1 MAVVPCGS
9 FGHYRG
15 RCERL
20 SEARGEGRDL
30 EVEYMVKELNKMAFT
45 PSRRKFLERAA
56 GAAAA
61 AVAAWPGCKASPTST
76 PAAEGPAPAAGF
88 HASGSDRVRIAMIG
102 CGHRGTQ
109 DAIYCL
115 RSAPGIELYAVADLF
130 RDKVDAS
137 LAELR
142 REVPDK
148 VNVAEERVFLG
159 FDAYKKVLA
168 LSEVDI
174 VLHLTP
180 PGFRPDHVAEAVRA
194 GKHLFV
200 EKPGAV
206 DPVGIRSLLES
217 AAEADRKGL
226 SIVVGTQ
233 QRYAPQYIEVIQRI
247 RDGQIGELRVLKAHW
262 ICDMVNWHF
271 EPRQPQG
278 SDMEWQ
284 VRCWPFFTWLS
295 GDHFVE
301 QLCHNIDV
309 CNWLMDAIP
318 ASCIGLGGRQ
328 CRTGPEYG
336 NIYDHFSVEYQY
348 PSGITMIAMA
358 AQMFGV
364 THKVDNTIEGTK
376 GGARVTRGGAEIW
389 GEKPWKYP
397 GSPPT
402 GDLEMH
408 GALIR
413 SVREKK
419 PINELKRL
427 ATTTLTAIA
436 GRMATY
442 TGQAVSVDWVLKESK
457 LDLRPKEYAFGPLP
471 VEPVA
476 MPGKTKLL

>member
-1 MAVVPCGS
+1 MEKRLDDMGS
-9 FGHYRG
+9 GHPILG
-15 RCERL
+15 
-20 SEARGEGRDL
+20 GE
-30 EVEYMVKELNKMAFT
+30 
-45 PSRRKFLERAA
+45 SRRMFLRRLAGAGSAALAA
-56 GAAAA
+56 GGASAAL
-61 AVAAWPGCKASPTST
+61 
-76 PAAEGPAPAAGF
+76 AAGC
-88 HASGSDRVRIAMIG
+88 AGPGAQQSPGVRAGGSDLVRIAMIG

-115 RSAPGIELYAVADLF
+115 RSAPGVELYAVADLF
-130 RDKVDAS
+130 PDKVEAS

-148 VNVAEERVFLG
+148 VNVAKDRIFLG

-168 LSEVDI
+168 LDEVRI
-174 VLHLTP
+174 VLQLTP
-180 PGFRPDHVAEAVRA
+180 PGFRPEHVAEAVRA

-217 AAEADRKGL
+217 AEEADRKGL

-233 QRYAPQYIEVIQRI
+233 QRYAPQYLEVIQRI
-247 RDGQIGELRVLKAHW
+247 RDGEIGEIRVLKAHW

-271 EPRQPQG
+271 EPRQPHW

-284 VRCWPFFTWLS
+284 IRCWPFFTWLS
-295 GDHFVE
+295 GDHLVE
-301 QLCHNIDV
+301 QLCHNLDV
-309 CNWLMDAIP
+309 CNWLLEAIP
-318 ASCIGLGGRQ
+318 ERCTGLGGRQ

-336 NIYDHFSVEYQY
+336 NIYDHFAVEYRY
-348 PSGITMIAMA
+348 ANGLTMLAMA

-364 THKVDNTIEGTK
+364 TQRVENAIEGTK
-376 GGARVTRGGAEIW
+376 GGARVTRAGAEIW
-389 GEKPWKYP
+389 GEKPWRYK

-402 GDLEMH
+402 GDLAMH
-408 GALIR
+408 AALIG
-413 SVREKK
+413 SVREGK
-419 PINELKRL
+419 PLNELRRL

-442 TGQAVSVDWVLKESK
+442 TGREVKVEWALKESK

-476 MPGKTKLL
+476 MPGKTELV